1 METPPNAMRETC
13 LGIAFAEER
22 PLNDEE
28 RAALQEEARHSL
40 RRSYAWGCAMPS
52 ILMIFIMIGGSI
64 TAGQEYN
71 STIQTILTIL
81 IIPLFFILPSFFLL
95 RAKDQYKIRQTARK
109 DLRKGFVK
117 CYCGFAP
124 GVQINDASS
133 KGEEPASEN
142 PGPLAKIADVEVP
155 LLSPITLEVFS
166 GSRRLWQVN
175 GIRVK
180 KLIRP
185 PEEYIATQPE
195 QARIAAKWVEPIRI
209 TTEHTIDFSQIG
221 RRDLSPEEGE
231 EIRKR
236 ARTVWQR
243 PGWGALFFTG
253 YFGGIALIDWSLKT
267 PMHMK
272 PIAYVYIA
280 LTIWADFIFIKVAWW
295 AWRLAKD
302 AKHGV
307 VLITR
312 MPDKTK
318 NGEFQSKGSV
328 LEWLPFSK
336 SKWSINGQP
345 AAWRLRG
352 QKR

>member
-1 METPPNAMRETC
+1 MQETC
-13 LGIAFAEER
+13 LGIALVEER

-28 RAALQEEARHSL
+28 RALLQQETRHSL
-40 RRSYAWGCAMPS
+40 GRSCAWGCATPVVL
-52 ILMIFIMIGGSI
+52 ITLIMIWGSMSVGHDNDS
-64 TAGQEYN
+64 AV
-71 STIQTILTIL
+71 QTMLACIALVVFFGL
-81 IIPLFFILPSFFLL
+81 PAFFIL
-95 RAKDQYKIRQTARK
+95 RANDQYKIRQTALQ
-109 DLRKGFVK
+109 DLRKGSLK
-117 CYCGFAP
+117 YYHGFAP
-124 GVQINDASS
+124 GVQIDEAPS

-142 PGPLAKIADVEVP
+142 PGPLAKIANVEIP
-155 LLSPITLEVFS
+155 LLKPITLEIFS

-180 KLIRP
+180 KLICL
-185 PEEYIATQPE
+185 PEEHTARQPE
-195 QARIAAKWVEPIRI
+195 QARIAAKWVEPAQI

-221 RRDLSPEEGE
+221 RRDLSSEEKE
-231 EIRKR
+231 EIRR
-236 ARTVWQR
+236 RTRTVWQR

-253 YFGGIALIDWSLKT
+253 YFGGIALLQWSTKT
-267 PMHMK
+267 PLHVK
-272 PIAYVYIA
+272 PIAYLYIA
-280 LTIWADFIFIKVAWW
+280 LTIWADSLFIKVAWW

-328 LEWLPFSK
+328 IEWLPFSK

-345 AAWRLRG
+345 AAWRLQR